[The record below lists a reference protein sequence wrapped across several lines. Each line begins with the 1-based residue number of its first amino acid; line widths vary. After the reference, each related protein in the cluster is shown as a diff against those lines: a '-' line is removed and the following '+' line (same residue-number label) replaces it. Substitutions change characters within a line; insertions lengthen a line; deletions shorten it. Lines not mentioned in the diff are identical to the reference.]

1 MMSDNNEH
9 GSLIWVFVMGALVGS
24 MILHTIHKKE
34 EREHIMRYHP
44 QMLQEYDDQEYEARV
59 SSHDKRG

>member
-1 MMSDNNEH
+1 MSGNKEC
-9 GSLIWVFVMGALVGS
+9 GSFIWTFVIGALVGA
-24 MILHTIHKKE
+24 MILHTINKKE